1 MLMRGNVKFNLLLSL
16 LTIIV
21 MAALGLIIDVA
32 RFFVYNYQQYITEY
46 FTFTISMTLIGFVI
60 SATQVIK
67 FYLSKRER

>member
-1 MLMRGNVKFNLLLSL
+1 MRGNVKFNLLLSL